1 MFESGWAQQNPEA
14 MGLPVALTDAS
25 IEEALDTVV
34 HATAGLGFLEWT
46 RYRAAAHLHALI
58 VAPVEASDRRRLDAA
73 TQCAARIATVL
84 SVSQGAAD
92 GILFRALVLRDRL
105 PRVAECLRDGLL
117 APKHLHTIVTRTDL
131 VDGRDYADEVDAEI
145 AAALRRR
152 RSWSDTRLRDMVD
165 CIVHRHDP
173 DAVRERRIKAKE
185 NRSFWVEN
193 APDGMAAVG
202 ATLAAEDALLV
213 ATRVEALAAN
223 VCSRDPRS
231 RNARASDALFAL
243 VTGTG
248 FGCQCGDPTCTH
260 TETDPDSIS
269 ATTVVVHVVG
279 DAATLDAVTAAASS
293 PEGAAP
299 DTSGRS
305 GFLHGHGVISP
316 DHLRDLANRSDAVR
330 RPMDA
335 TPAAHQPADPYR
347 PSAALETFVRARD
360 QYCTWPGCNNPAVT
374 ADLDHVTEY
383 DHDDPAAGGQTTAV
397 NLNGK
402 CRFHH
407 TLKTFTDFLD
417 DQYPDPELP
426 GRVLSTVTTPEVA
439 PFPVRL
445 TTDTTS
451 TRNWPTSPSA
461 TQWCTRRPGPSRH
474 RRDDA
479 LALRP
484 FMRGDAPNG
493 HATAELEKPQRS
505 TTRHRSE

>member
-58 VAPVEASDRRRLDAA
+58 VAPVESSDRRRLDAA

-260 TETDPDSIS
+260 
-269 ATTVVVHVVG
+269 G
-279 DAATLDAVTAAASS
+279 DRPRLDQ
-293 PEGAAP
+293 
-299 DTSGRS
+299 R
-305 GFLHGHGVISP
+305 
-316 DHLRDLANRSDAVR
+316 DHR
-330 RPMDA
+330 R
-335 TPAAHQPADPYR
+335 
-347 PSAALETFVRARD
+347 RAR
-360 QYCTWPGCNNPAVT
+360 
-374 ADLDHVTEY
+374 
-383 DHDDPAAGGQTTAV
+383 GG
-397 NLNGK
+397 
-402 CRFHH
+402 
-407 TLKTFTDFLD
+407 
-417 DQYPDPELP
+417 
-426 GRVLSTVTTPEVA
+426 
-439 PFPVRL
+439 
-445 TTDTTS
+445 
-451 TRNWPTSPSA
+451 
-461 TQWCTRRPGPSRH
+461 
-474 RRDDA
+474 
-479 LALRP
+479 
-484 FMRGDAPNG
+484 
-493 HATAELEKPQRS
+493 
-505 TTRHRSE
+505 

>member
-1 MFESGWAQQNPEA
+1 M
-14 MGLPVALTDAS
+14 
-25 IEEALDTVV
+25 
-34 HATAGLGFLEWT
+34 
-46 RYRAAAHLHALI
+46 
-58 VAPVEASDRRRLDAA
+58 
-73 TQCAARIATVL
+73 
-84 SVSQGAAD
+84 
-92 GILFRALVLRDRL
+92 
-105 PRVAECLRDGLL
+105 
-117 APKHLHTIVTRTDL
+117 
-131 VDGRDYADEVDAEI
+131 
-145 AAALRRR
+145 
-152 RSWSDTRLRDMVD
+152 
-165 CIVHRHDP
+165 
-173 DAVRERRIKAKE
+173 
-185 NRSFWVEN
+185 
-193 APDGMAAVG
+193 
-202 ATLAAEDALLV
+202 
-213 ATRVEALAAN
+213 
-223 VCSRDPRS
+223 
-231 RNARASDALFAL
+231 
-243 VTGTG
+243 
-248 FGCQCGDPTCTH
+248 
-260 TETDPDSIS
+260 
-269 ATTVVVHVVG
+269 HVVG

-330 RPMDA
+330 RRMDA

-426 GRVLSTVTTPEVA
+426 GRVLSTVTTPEGRTVPGPA
-439 PFPVRL
+439 HNGYDLHPELADVTFDDPVVH
-445 TTDTTS
+445 
-451 TRNWPTSPSA
+451 PP
-461 TQWCTRRPGPSRH
+461 PGPSRH

-484 FMRGDAPNG
+484 FMRGDALNG

-505 TTRHRSE
+505 TTRHRSERRWRGCQTRADSAAVTRR

>member
-279 DAATLDAVTAAASS
+279 DAATLDAATPAATS

-330 RPMDA
+330 RRMDA

-426 GRVLSTVTTPEVA
+426 GRVLSTVTTPEGRTVPGPA
-439 PFPVRL
+439 HNGYDLHPELADVTFGDPVVHPPPG
-445 TTDTTS
+445 TE
-451 TRNWPTSPSA
+451 SPP
-461 TQWCTRRPGPSRH
+461 TRRRTRLAAVH
-474 RRDDA
+474 ARRRAERARNRRAREAAAIDDPP
-479 LALRP
+479 P
-484 FMRGDAPNG
+484 F
-493 HATAELEKPQRS
+493 
-505 TTRHRSE
+505 

>member
-1 MFESGWAQQNPEA
+1 MFESGWAQQSPEA
-14 MGLPVALTDAS
+14 MGLPVTLIDAS

-131 VDGRDYADEVDAEI
+131 VDGRDYSDEVDSEI

-202 ATLAAEDALLV
+202 ATMPAEDALLV

-223 VCSRDPRS
+223 VCSHDPRS

-248 FGCQCGDPTCTH
+248 FGCQCGAPTCAH

-279 DAATLDAVTAAASS
+279 DAATVDATRTDSS
-293 PEGAAP
+293 PSDTAS

-305 GFLHGHGVISP
+305 GFLHGYGVISP
-316 DHLRDLANRSDAVR
+316 DHLQDLADRSDAVR
-330 RPMDA
+330 RPMDT

-360 QYCTWPGCNNPAVT
+360 QYCTWPGCNNPAMT

-426 GRVLSTVTTPEVA
+426 GRVLSTVTTPEGRTVPGPAHNGYDLHPELADVTFDDPVVHPPPETETA
-439 PFPVRL
+439 P
-445 TTDTTS
+445 
-451 TRNWPTSPSA
+451 
-461 TQWCTRRPGPSRH
+461 TRRRTRLAAVH
-474 RRDDA
+474 ARRRAERARNRRAREAAAIDDPP
-479 LALRP
+479 P
-484 FMRGDAPNG
+484 F
-493 HATAELEKPQRS
+493 
-505 TTRHRSE
+505 